1 MRGISQ
7 SNKHNSYDTYYDSRP
22 SFIEYFHLKSNF
34 LIYIIVVV
42 MISHDGF
49 HRSQKTLIVTQGN
62 LNHQGADLQRYN
74 YWLLQDTV
82 WNENFIQVWLESAL
96 FILSSA

>member
-62 LNHQGADLQRYN
+62 LNHQGAEVQ
-74 YWLLQDTV
+74 LLAAPRHSLE
-82 WNENFIQVWLESAL
+82 WKLYSGMIRISFIY
-96 FILSSA
+96 FI